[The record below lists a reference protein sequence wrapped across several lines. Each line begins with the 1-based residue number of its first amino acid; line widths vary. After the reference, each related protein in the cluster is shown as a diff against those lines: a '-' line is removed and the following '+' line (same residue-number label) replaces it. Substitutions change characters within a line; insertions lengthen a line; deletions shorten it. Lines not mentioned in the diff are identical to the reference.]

1 MPYSFLRL
9 TIVSLVC
16 LLYYL
21 TFKSSLMT
29 SPLFCRNIIIQM
41 AFFSITEKNILW
53 IDVLYEGLFFS
64 YMWIALTWRHHFN
77 KKCCYD
83 HKTSLTPPLVFEVS
97 VPRQENE
104 RSCVHVFVLRY
115 SNWSLDLFQR
125 CGILYFLFYC
135 STFLWVAFCWC
146 VIYDS

>member
-1 MPYSFLRL
+1 MQNIIMLYSFLRL

-41 AFFSITEKNILW
+41 AFLSITEKNILW
-53 IDVLYEGLFFS
+53 IDVLYDNDDVPDICEGLLFS
-64 YMWIALTWRHHFN
+64 YMWITLAWRHHFN

-83 HKTSLTPPLVFEVS
+83 HKTSLTPSHVFEVS

-115 SNWSLDLFQR
+115 SNWSLDLF
-125 CGILYFLFYC
+125 
-135 STFLWVAFCWC
+135 
-146 VIYDS
+146 

>member
-1 MPYSFLRL
+1 LQNIIMPYSFLRL

-41 AFFSITEKNILW
+41 SFFPSQRKTYYELMFFTTTMMSQ
-53 IDVLYEGLFFS
+53 LYARVGFS
-64 YMWIALTWRHHFN
+64 YMWITLTWRHHFN

-104 RSCVHVFVLRY
+104 RSFVHVFVLRY
-115 SNWSLDLFQR
+115 SNWSLDLF
-125 CGILYFLFYC
+125 
-135 STFLWVAFCWC
+135 
-146 VIYDS
+146 